1 MDNDYELLYLLKEE
15 PEEILGILYKKYSS
29 VLLSKIKKYNK

>member
-15 PEEILGILYKKYSS
+15 PEEILDILYKKYNY
-29 VLLSKIKKYNK
+29 VLFSKIKKYSK